1 MDYGQN
7 SMITNACGIAR
18 KLFTVNERGIFI
30 KNRDKKSNGH
40 VVKKC
45 LRCDISSCFD
55 MGNICCK
62 ECSIK
67 NCRYKCNFAD
77 KENCEHKYI
86 E

>member
-1 MDYGQN
+1 MDFGQN
-7 SMITNACGIAR
+7 SMIYNACKIAR
-18 KLFTVNERGIFI
+18 KLFTANE
-30 KNRDKKSNGH
+30 KDEKSNGH
-40 VVKKC
+40 VVRKC

>member
-1 MDYGQN
+1 MIRGGICLDFGQ
-7 SMITNACGIAR
+7 STVIYNACEIAR
-18 KLFTVNERGIFI
+18 KLFTVNE
-30 KNRDKKSNGH
+30 KDEKSNGR
-40 VVKKC
+40 VVRKC
-45 LRCDISSCFD
+45 FMCDISSCFD